1 MNFCQQRTAP
11 SPRGAAPY
19 GKFAIA
25 AESARS
31 SRRKSKLEG
40 ACLTQGST
48 RPVQPA
54 GFFFAAKPD
63 KGRTGM
69 EGAGDPV
76 EAIEPPVC
84 GGTPMKTP
92 APTHLH
98 PNQGAAVTQGS
109 PLVNQSKP
117 RAPMA
122 DTAAECISESPQ
134 GHRAV

>member
-1 MNFCQQRTAP
+1 
-11 SPRGAAPY
+11 
-19 GKFAIA
+19 
-25 AESARS
+25 
-31 SRRKSKLEG
+31 
-40 ACLTQGST
+40 
-48 RPVQPA
+48 
-54 GFFFAAKPD
+54 
-63 KGRTGM
+63 M

-76 EAIEPPVC
+76 EAIEPPVY